1 MGARIRSWYLKAKD
15 SAIGSSFD
23 QHVVGGYRFLMR
35 FYNPG
40 DEIYF
45 FGFSRGAYGMLIV
58 PLLSA
63 CSQVIESI
71 GGVSL
76 SLNFKLLPAAI
87 FPVLMSVHTSDGNY

>member
-40 DEIYF
+40 DDIYF
-45 FGFSRGAYGMLIV
+45 FGFSRGAYGMFSTPLSPEATAHIV
-58 PLLSA
+58 WSPSG
-63 CSQVIESI
+63 S
-71 GGVSL
+71 
-76 SLNFKLLPAAI
+76 
-87 FPVLMSVHTSDGNY
+87 VLG